1 MKKILLLF
9 NGIHS
14 PALVLTEAIAIA
26 RFEGA
31 NLQGIFIN
39 RLKIPQEFGYLFP
52 NDLAL
57 VGSDY
62 TPETEASE
70 SRRLVEA
77 NMQLFKDE
85 CELSG
90 IPCQVSFYAET
101 SVELLVQQSAYA
113 DLIIADTQTQFDD
126 YALSDVLSGAHCPVY
141 LVTTN
146 AGQIDRVILAYDGSL
161 NSMYAIK
168 QYAYLFPKYASIPT
182 YLLSIQEV
190 GGLKQE
196 SDLSSWLSLHFRE
209 VKTEMLH
216 GKAKDALVLFVGQ
229 GAQNTLVVMGAFGR
243 SALSRWM
250 RESLAEVIIKETQA
264 SLLITHL

>member
-9 NGIHS
+9 NGVHS
-14 PALVLTEAIAIA
+14 PERVLTNAIAIA
-26 RFEGA
+26 RLEGA
-31 NLQGIFIN
+31 SLQGIFIN
-39 RLKIPQEFGYLFP
+39 RLKIPQEYGYLFP
-52 NDLAL
+52 NDLVL

-62 TPETEASE
+62 TPETEAPD

-85 CELSG
+85 CEVSG
-90 IPCQVSFYAET
+90 IPCQVSFYTET

-113 DLIIADTQTQFDD
+113 DLIITDTQTQFDD
-126 YALSDVLSGAHCPVY
+126 YALSDVLAGAHCPVC

-168 QYAYLFPKYASIPT
+168 QFAYLFPKYASIPT
-182 YLLSIQEV
+182 YLLSIQE
-190 GGLKQE
+190 GSELKQE
-196 SDLSSWLSLHFRE
+196 GDLNSWLRLHFRE
-209 VKTEMLH
+209 LKTEMLH
-216 GKAKDALVLFVGQ
+216 GKAKDALDSFIGP
-229 GAQNTLVVMGAFGR
+229 GTQNTLVVMGAFGR
-243 SALSRWM
+243 NALSRWI
-250 RESLAEVIIKETQA
+250 RESLAEIIIKETQA